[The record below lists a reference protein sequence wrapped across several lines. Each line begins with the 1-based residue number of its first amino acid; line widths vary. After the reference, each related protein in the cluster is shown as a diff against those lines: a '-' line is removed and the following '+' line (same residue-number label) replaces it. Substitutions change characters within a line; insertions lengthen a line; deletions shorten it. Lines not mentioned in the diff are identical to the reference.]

1 MVRTPYKF
9 NIFYW
14 SLASRAASAFPFRR
28 RLLFLR
34 LLSLKA
40 SPFHVSQPGPCGW
53 PVPGPAGPRLAH
65 LPPGARK
72 VRRGATPLAGRA
84 AAQRARSGHVTA
96 GVRRGQRTGSSRRA
110 GPEAPAGGGGAQ
122 GSDEGQR
129 CADLSPP
136 PPDGRW
142 YPGLSEEVPRLAAGL
157 GRVNLQTGTEAG
169 RAVSPGLAGWD
180 GSSIRRTVERPNP
193 DERGR
198 QHAVTCTVTTCESVT
213 RRGNES
219 ITCSWRSEVG
229 LSTSLG
235 QSALGT
241 SLQDI
246 HFGNDSAYSQGMF
259 PLPSFYGNPG
269 HVVTF

>member
-96 GVRRGQRTGSSRRA
+96 GVRRGQRTGSARRA

-136 PPDGRW
+136 PPTAGGTRSCRKKCLDW
-142 YPGLSEEVPRLAAGL
+142 RLGWAGL
-157 GRVNLQTGTEAG
+157 TCRPVLKPAG
-169 RAVSPGLAGWD
+169 RCH
-180 GSSIRRTVERPNP
+180 
-193 DERGR
+193 RG
-198 QHAVTCTVTTCESVT
+198 
-213 RRGNES
+213 
-219 ITCSWRSEVG
+219 
-229 LSTSLG
+229 
-235 QSALGT
+235 
-241 SLQDI
+241 
-246 HFGNDSAYSQGMF
+246 
-259 PLPSFYGNPG
+259 
-269 HVVTF
+269 